1 MIDLHIIYE
10 DGRKQRLQQA
20 VPFVIGRGMECEVR
34 LLHWRI
40 ARKHLKVTKSEDGY
54 QVDDLGSL
62 NGSRV
67 NGRKLLRHAPI
78 LETDEFVIGP
88 CLIRFLPT
96 VSQTSYPQALTQDF
110 QESVHVPD
118 ALGVPPAN
126 ASQGLVVQS
135 SARGFRELRRELHA
149 GLIKAFDLR
158 RHDVAQLSESALRK
172 QAIECVG
179 TLLDQHDSPPC
190 ASQRQALL
198 DLVVDEAIGLGVLEP
213 MLADHSI
220 TEIMVNRFDEIFIE
234 REGRIEKST
243 SQFSSEQAVRGVI
256 ERIVFPLGRRLDD
269 ASPMVDARLTDGSRI
284 NAVIPPISIHG
295 ASMTIRKF
303 TKKGMTIQGLVDNGT
318 LCTALAAFLKLAIKM
333 RLNIL
338 VSGGTG
344 SGKTT
349 LLNVLAQCVVPDQR
363 IVTIEDSAELQIN
376 HPHVVSLEARPEN
389 AEGRGAVTV
398 RGLVRNALRMRP
410 DRIVV
415 GEVRGAEALD
425 MLAAMN
431 TGHEG
436 SLTTLH
442 ANTPRDALSRLETM
456 ILSAN
461 AGLPLGAI
469 REQIGSAIHLI
480 IQQVRLP
487 EGTRVI
493 YEVTEIV
500 GLESGC
506 IQMQTLARF
515 TAKAGRAMPCGIM
528 PQCFEQWG
536 REVDVELLQWF
547 GSV

>member
-1 MIDLHIIYE
+1 MMDLLIVYE
-10 DGRKQRLQQA
+10 DGRKERVQQA
-20 VPFVIGRGMECEVR
+20 VPFTLGRGVECEVR
-34 LLHWRI
+34 LAHWRV
-40 ARKHLKVTKSEDGY
+40 ARRHMRVTRGVDGY

-62 NGSRV
+62 SGTRV
-67 NGRKLLRHAPI
+67 NGRKLVRHAPI
-78 LETDEFVIGP
+78 LDSDEFVVGP
-88 CLIRFLPT
+88 CLIRLLPA
-96 VSQTSYPQALTQDF
+96 QAPQEQRNNQDSADVDI
-110 QESVHVPD
+110 EARSHHTPAAISSD
-118 ALGVPPAN
+118 A
-126 ASQGLVVQS
+126 S
-135 SARGFRELRRELHA
+135 RDLRRELHA

-158 RHDVAQLSESALRK
+158 RNDVATLSEQALRE
-172 QAIECVG
+172 QAMQCVG
-179 TLLDQHDSPPC
+179 ILLDDHANALTS
-190 ASQRQALL
+190 SQRQEIV
-198 DLVVDEAIGLGVLEP
+198 DLVVDEAIGLGVLESL
-213 MLADHSI
+213 LADATI

-234 REGRIEKST
+234 REGKIQRSHC
-243 SQFSSEQAVRGVI
+243 QFSGEQAVRGVI

-269 ASPMVDARLTDGSRI
+269 AAPMVDARLKDGSRI
-284 NAVIPPISIHG
+284 NAVIPPISIRG

-303 TKKGMTIQGLVDNGT
+303 TKKGIVLRGLVMNGT
-318 LCTALAAFLKLAIKM
+318 LSQQLAAFLQLAIKR

-349 LLNVLAQCVVPDQR
+349 LLNVLANCVDADQR
-363 IVTIEDSAELQIN
+363 IVTIEDSAELHIN
-376 HPHVVSLEARPEN
+376 HQHVVSLEARPEN

-461 AGLPLGAI
+461 AGLPLCAI
-469 REQIGSAIHLI
+469 REQMSAAINLVV
-480 IQQVRLP
+480 QQVRLP
-487 EGTRVI
+487 DGRRV
-493 YEVTEIV
+493 VHDVAEIV

-506 IQMQTLARF
+506 IQMQTLVRF
-515 TAKAGRAMPCGIM
+515 DAQAGVGIPCGIV
-528 PQCFEQWG
+528 PQCFEDWG
-536 REVDVELLQWF
+536 SNVEPEMLRWF
-547 GSV
+547 GAL

>member
-1 MIDLHIIYE
+1 MMDLLIVYE
-10 DGRKQRLQQA
+10 DGRKERIKQT
-20 VPFVIGRGMECEVR
+20 VPFTLGRGAECEVR
-34 LLHWRI
+34 LAHWRV
-40 ARKHLKVTKSEDGY
+40 ARRHMRVTRGVDGY

-62 NGSRV
+62 SGTRV
-67 NGRKLLRHAPI
+67 NGRKLVRHAPV
-78 LETDEFVIGP
+78 LESDEFVVGP
-88 CLIRFLPT
+88 CLIRLLPA
-96 VSQTSYPQALTQDF
+96 QALAEELKNQDSTGVAI
-110 QESVHVPD
+110 EARTLNPAAAVSSD
-118 ALGVPPAN
+118 AC
-126 ASQGLVVQS
+126 
-135 SARGFRELRRELHA
+135 RDLRRELHA

-158 RHDVAQLSESALRK
+158 RNDVATLSEQALRE
-172 QAIECVG
+172 QAMQCVG
-179 TLLDQHDSPPC
+179 TLLDDHANALTS
-190 ASQRQALL
+190 SQRQEIV
-198 DLVVDEAIGLGVLEP
+198 DLVVDEAIGLGVLESL
-213 MLADHSI
+213 LADVSI

-234 REGRIEKST
+234 REGKIERSHC
-243 SQFSSEQAVRGVI
+243 QFSGEQAVRGVI

-269 ASPMVDARLTDGSRI
+269 AAPMVDARLKDGSRI
-284 NAVIPPISIHG
+284 NAVIPPISIRG

-303 TKKGMTIQGLVDNGT
+303 TKKGIVLRGLVSNGT
-318 LCTALAAFLKLAIKM
+318 LSLQLAAFLQLAIKR

-349 LLNVLAQCVVPDQR
+349 LLNVLANCVDADQR

-376 HPHVVSLEARPEN
+376 HQHVVSLEARPEN

-461 AGLPLGAI
+461 AGLPLCAI
-469 REQIGSAIHLI
+469 REQISAAINLVV
-480 IQQVRLP
+480 QQVRLP
-487 EGTRVI
+487 DGRRV
-493 YEVTEIV
+493 VHDVAEIV

-506 IQMQTLARF
+506 IQMQTLVRF
-515 TAKAGRAMPCGIM
+515 DAQAGVAMPCGIV
-528 PQCFEQWG
+528 PQCFEDWG
-536 REVDVELLQWF
+536 LNVDPEMLRWF
-547 GSV
+547 GTL